1 MNVLTKSLVK
11 DIKLLSTT
19 EELNDVIEALKIQQ
33 KFIRAHTS
41 RSARLIFAKGDK
53 VNVNDSRGLP
63 LYGTVEKVNRT
74 KAIVSTS
81 SGRYNVPFSI
91 MTLAS

>member
-11 DIKLLSTT
+11 DIKLLTKT
-19 EELNDVIEALKIQQ
+19 EELNEVIEALKIQQ
-33 KFIRAHTS
+33 KIIRAKTS

-53 VNVNDSRGLP
+53 VNVNDRRGLP